1 MPSLVPLAAALVLAV
16 AAGAAAAEPQN
27 FLYTTNGELAAHE
40 AILERPDIEGAQIVY
55 NWRALE
61 PSEGH
66 YDFSPIE
73 ADLELLQSLHKQMF
87 IQVQDRF
94 FDVKARNIPDYLQTD
109 PQYGGGLTPQ
119 YENPD
124 AKAPKAYGWVALQW
138 NDKLRARYQ
147 ALLKALAAQFDGKVL
162 GVNLP
167 ETAID
172 VSTRSPAAGFSCDAY
187 FAAELDNMAYAR
199 SVFTRSRVVQ
209 YVNFWPCEW
218 DNDHTYMSRLF
229 AFAAAHGI
237 GLGGPDIV
245 PYRKGQMKNSYPF
258 FNQYKGKLPLVGMAI
273 QEPTLRYRN
282 DKTGKPF
289 SKNEFLAFARDY
301 LGADIVF
308 WSAESPW
315 LAR

>member
-66 YDFSPIE
+66 YDFSPVE